1 MTAALEEKLARLR
14 TILRELDSV
23 IVAYSGG
30 LDSTFLLKVAHDTLG
45 ERAVGVLSASESIAS
60 DEVRAAL
67 AVAEEL
73 DIPVLTTYT
82 NELADPNYAANPANR
97 CYFCKTA
104 LFDELEEVAA
114 REGIATIVY
123 GANMDDTGDHRPGA
137 VAAKERGVRAPLQEA
152 ELTKAEIREA
162 ARRLGVPNWDKP
174 AMACLSSRVAYGTAI
189 DADVLRQVWQGERFL
204 RQLGLKQLR
213 VRHHGAIARIE
224 VPLDSLPRLVE
235 PATREAIAKHFKTI
249 GYTYIT
255 LDLEGFRSGS
265 MNANLPVP
273 IAVRHLAGDG
283 VAQQA

>member
-14 TILRELDSV
+14 AILRELGSV

-30 LDSTFLLKVAHDTLG
+30 IDSTFLLKVAHDTLG
-45 ERAVGVLSASESIAS
+45 ERAIGVLSASESIAS

-82 NELADPNYAANPANR
+82 NELADPNYAANPSNR

-104 LFDELEEVAA
+104 LFDELEGIAA

-137 VAAKERGVRAPLQEA
+137 VAAQERGVRAPLQEA

-189 DADVLRQVWQGERFL
+189 DANVLHQVWQGERFL

-235 PATREAIAKHFKTI
+235 PATREAIAKHFKAI

-265 MNANLPVP
+265 MNATLPVP
-273 IAVRHLAGDG
+273 IAVRHLVGDG
-283 VAQQA
+283 VGDRR

>member
-14 TILRELDSV
+14 AILRELGSV

-30 LDSTFLLKVAHDTLG
+30 IDSTFLLKVAHDTLG

-104 LFDELEEVAA
+104 LFDELEEIAA

>member
-14 TILRELDSV
+14 AILLELGSV

-30 LDSTFLLKVAHDTLG
+30 IDSTFLLKVAHDTLG
-45 ERAVGVLSASESIAS
+45 ERAIGVLSASESIAS

-82 NELADPNYAANPANR
+82 NELADPNYAANPSNR

-104 LFDELEEVAA
+104 LFDELEEIAA
-114 REGIATIVY
+114 REDIATIVY

-137 VAAKERGVRAPLQEA
+137 VAARERGVRAPLQEA

-174 AMACLSSRVAYGTAI
+174 AMACLSSRVAYGTVI
-189 DADVLRQVWQGERFL
+189 DAGVLHQVWQGERFL

-235 PATREAIAKHFKTI
+235 PATREAIAKHFKAI

-265 MNANLPVP
+265 MNATLPMP
-273 IAVRHLAGDG
+273 IAIRHLAGEG
-283 VAQQA
+283 VGDRR